1 MRYLRVVIDHF
12 CPRRTHSLQHT
23 KSQLGWTAREYQL
36 SFLSRLHQQMH
47 TKVNQNDSLEEY
59 SRKRVCFRSALYPK
73 PAGSRL
79 LQTLILL
86 GPIAVSTQMHRQLH
100 LLWTQ
105 QCFQGHLPPF
115 QNKHVFKILAI
126 GRTNPVTSHAVVQ
139 QDGGTLAPKA
149 ITKQPFFFK
158 MVTLI
163 MFVIFLIKVEIT
175 LLNNVNLTDCFTS
188 TLSLVRCLLRFE
200 CVDYKIQQ

>member
-1 MRYLRVVIDHF
+1 MTVLRSIHVN
-12 CPRRTHSLQHT
+12 
-23 KSQLGWTAREYQL
+23 EY
-36 SFLSRLHQQMH
+36 
-47 TKVNQNDSLEEY
+47 
-59 SRKRVCFRSALYPK
+59 CFRSALYPK

-115 QNKHVFKILAI
+115 QSKRVFKILAI
-126 GRTNPVTSHAVVQ
+126 GRTSPVTSHAVVL

-163 MFVIFLIKVEIT
+163 MFVIYFFLIKVEIA